1 MKKKILEFI
10 RGTIYVFL
18 IIHVAGVYLAEGKRE
33 ALSFYSWQNKITFI
47 QEPPTIM
54 SNCYSTCE
62 KVERVTWE
70 EYVRR
75 YQERMKPQ

>member
-1 MKKKILEFI
+1 MKKRIREFV
-10 RGTIYVFL
+10 RGAVYVLL
-18 IIHVAGVYLAEGKRE
+18 IVHVASAYLAEGKRRT
-33 ALSFYSWQNKITFI
+33 LSFYSWQNKMTFI

-62 KVERVTWE
+62 KVERVSWE